1 MIVFAFAAALVAQEP
16 VTLLY
21 QPAVGSSYKTS
32 MKIEQ
37 TGPMGDS
44 TTSMNSVVKV
54 LNLESGFYKLQTT
67 TSDVKITGGQ
77 ADTAEKNAKS
87 MEKQGVT
94 YVDKNFKFKLDPKDA
109 AKDPANKDLL
119 NGLTQAFSSISF
131 PTKPV
136 QIGETW
142 TNSIDMGAMMKAM
155 IPDPNAQA
163 SGKLN
168 MVFKLVRADDS
179 IVSIDTT
186 MSGTVNLEVSGSG
199 YPAITIKFSG
209 ASTSTMERATGTP
222 LDTNSKMTMDMDI
235 AGQVISITQKITMKR
250 TK

>member
-21 QPAVGSSYKTS
+21 QPAIGSSYKTS
-32 MKIEQ
+32 MNIEQ

-44 TTSMNSVVKV
+44 TTSMNSLVKV
-54 LNLESGFYKLQTT
+54 LSFESGFYKLQST

-87 MEKQGVT
+87 MEKQT
-94 YVDKNFKFKLDPKDA
+94 TSYVDKNFKIKIDPKDV
-109 AKDPANKDLL
+109 AKDPASKDLL
-119 NGLTQAFSSISF
+119 NGLTQAFSSISY

-163 SGKLN
+163 TGKLN
-168 MVFKLVRADDS
+168 MVFKLVKADDS
-179 IVSIDTT
+179 TISIDTT
-186 MSGTVNLEVSGSG
+186 VSGTVNLEMSGIGSQ
-199 YPAITIKFSG
+199 AATMKFNG
-209 ASTSTMERATGTP
+209 TSTSTMERATGTP
-222 LDTNSKMTMDMDI
+222 IDTSSKMTMDMDI
-235 AGQVISITQKITMKR
+235 AGQAIAITQKITMKR
-250 TK
+250 IK

>member
-87 MEKQGVT
+87 MEKQSIT
-94 YVDKNFKFKLDPKDA
+94 YVDKNFKFKIDPKDA
-109 AKDPANKDLL
+109 AKDPASKDLF
-119 NGLTQAFSSISF
+119 NGLTQAFSSVSF

-142 TNSIDMGAMMKAM
+142 TNTIDMGAMMKAM

-163 SGKLN
+163 TGKLN
-168 MVFKLVRADDS
+168 MVFKLFKADDS
-179 IVSIDTT
+179 TISIDTT
-186 MSGTVNLEVSGSG
+186 ISGTVNLEMSGIGSQ
-199 YPAITIKFSG
+199 AATMKFKG
-209 ASTSTMERATGTP
+209 VSTSTMERATGTP

-235 AGQVISITQKITMKR
+235 AGQVITITQKITMKR
-250 TK
+250 IK